1 MRDAGQRLREGGAGG
16 RAGPY
21 PRRGRPALPALRPRG
36 GVLAILILLAIVK
49 AGLRLADRAPEVV
62 GDQGEKAQRLPSLI
76 WMNRPSAPILRSRSF
91 PSISRARWA
100 RGGGRGAARPSIS
113 ATASTRS

>member
-49 AGLRLADRAPEVV
+49 ADRAPEVV

-113 ATASTRS
+113 AT